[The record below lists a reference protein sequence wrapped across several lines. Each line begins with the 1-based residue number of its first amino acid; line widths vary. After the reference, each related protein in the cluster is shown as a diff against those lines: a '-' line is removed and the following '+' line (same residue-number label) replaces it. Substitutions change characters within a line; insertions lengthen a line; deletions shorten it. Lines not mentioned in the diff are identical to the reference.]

1 MYLCRYNYPDALS
14 MYLPFYPHTATR
26 VALQNEFV
34 LIVYAEA
41 ESCILLKW
49 KRQIDFSERK
59 DVFLWAYEFSKDN
72 KVKNWLIDDEEI
84 YIITTE
90 EKKWVENEWT
100 KIIADADIEKIAVY
114 VPEEAY
120 HSINTNTDFTKT
132 AQQNYK
138 QHGITAHEVF
148 TDYETAMLWLRS

>member
-1 MYLCRYNYPDALS
+1 MN
-14 MYLPFYPHTATR
+14 LPFDPGSATE
-26 VALQNEFV
+26 VVLQNEFV

-49 KRQIDFSERK
+49 KRQIDFNERK
-59 DVFLWAYEFSKDN
+59 EIFLWAYEFSKDR

-84 YIITTE
+84 FIITSE
-90 EKKWVENEWT
+90 EKRWVENEWT
-100 KIIADADIEKIAVY
+100 AIVADSGIEKIAVY

-120 HSINTNTDFTKT
+120 HSLNTNTDFTKT

-138 QHGITAHEVF
+138 EHGITEHEVF
-148 TDYETAMLWLRS
+148 TDYQTAMLWFRS